1 MGPSVENKIKGS
13 FIHLFIH
20 SILVQVYEISMS
32 AIIRLECDGDDCEK
46 KGKELVEEEGKLNM
60 S

>member
-1 MGPSVENKIKGS
+1 MYA
-13 FIHLFIH
+13 
-20 SILVQVYEISMS
+20 ILVQVYEISMS

-60 S
+60 YLFES